1 MKKKAGR
8 TYMTTRAQYKNAKK
22 YDHTQFDAFCTGIYA
37 EGYRDGRDSVPG
49 ADIKQVMAAI
59 QTVKGIGEKRLGQI
73 EAAVQ
78 ELFRV
83 GGEDDETQMR
93 ELL

>member
-1 MKKKAGR
+1 MKRKTNGR
-8 TYMTTRAQYKNAKK
+8 YLTTRAQFKCVKK
-22 YDHTQFDAFCTGIYA
+22 FDHSQLDDFCTRIYQ

-73 EAAVQ
+73 EAAVSG
-78 ELFRV
+78 LFSEPESV
-83 GGEDDETQMR
+83 GGGESQ
-93 ELL
+93 

>member
-1 MKKKAGR
+1 MKKF
-8 TYMTTRAQYKNAKK
+8 
-22 YDHTQFDAFCTGIYA
+22 DHSQLDDFCTRIYQ

-73 EAAVQ
+73 EAAVSG
-78 ELFRV
+78 LFSEPESV
-83 GGEDDETQMR
+83 GGESQ
-93 ELL
+93 

>member
-8 TYMTTRAQYKNAKK
+8 TYAKK
-22 YDHTQFDAFCTGIYA
+22 YDHAQFDAFCTGIYA
-37 EGYRDGRDSVPG
+37 EGDRDGRDSVPG

-78 ELFRV
+78 ELFRA
-83 GGEDDETQMR
+83 GGEDGETD
-93 ELL
+93 